1 MGLKFNS
8 LIAIIALLYCGASLK
23 SQNISGSFDA
33 YEMGSWAMTQH
44 NSICS
49 KIYSAIKNDKSKVI
63 NMKRAD
69 ALKHIGG
76 IDSDTFYTK
85 LEIIIEPHPTPPIV
99 EAYHYLSLKN
109 NIMSFKTDKNA
120 PEIQIE
126 FASFKYLSKE
136 EISYLNQFDIA
147 GKAYY
152 DSIPLTSQK
161 RIFEINLRLYREAS
175 AISSTTYLNDS
186 LTTRLSLEEKP
197 KRGGIEVVVFIQSDP
212 NDPTIGYDS
221 LYYIPYENQIKD
233 SSRYIGIN
241 YVMSFS
247 NLSFSI
253 AALSSTFESMRSIR
267 SYNLFPYGYLKID
280 TIQTLSPSEM
290 QFIFYL
296 IRFSMND
303 KLKTHKETL
312 NEYLKTFGI
321 TPIYVKR

>member
-8 LIAIIALLYCGASLK
+8 LIAFIALLYCGASLK

-33 YEMGSWAMTQH
+33 YEMGAWAMTQH
-44 NSICS
+44 NSICL
-49 KIYSAIKNDKSKVI
+49 KIYFAIKNDKSKVI
-63 NMKRAD
+63 NIDRAT
-69 ALKHIGG
+69 ALKYLGG
-76 IDSDTFYTK
+76 TKHDTFYKKT
-85 LEIIIEPHPTPPIV
+85 EIIFETVYTSPNDRAYLFLGTKDNVVSFKIDKKVPEIKIEPTFIKNLN
-99 EAYHYLSLKN
+99 EEELAYLSV
-109 NIMSFKTDKNA
+109 FDKG
-120 PEIQIE
+120 
-126 FASFKYLSKE
+126 
-136 EISYLNQFDIA
+136 
-147 GKAYY
+147 GKAYF
-152 DSIPLTSQK
+152 DSIPMISQK
-161 RIFEINLRLYREAS
+161 LIFDLNLRLYKEAS
-175 AISSTTYLNDS
+175 NPSSVSYINDS
-186 LTTRLSLEEKP
+186 LTTLLTQEQKLT
-197 KRGGIEVVVFIQSDP
+197 RGGFEVVVFISTDP
-212 NDPTIGYDS
+212 NDPTIGLDS
-221 LYYIPYENQIKD
+221 VYYIPYENQIND

-296 IRFSMND
+296 IRFSIND